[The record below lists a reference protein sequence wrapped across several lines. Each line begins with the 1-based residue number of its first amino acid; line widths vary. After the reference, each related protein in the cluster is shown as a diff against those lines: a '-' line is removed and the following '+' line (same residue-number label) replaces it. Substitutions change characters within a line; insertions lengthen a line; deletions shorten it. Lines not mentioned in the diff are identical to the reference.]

1 MGGADFIADSV
12 TTAFGL
18 IFGGAPGVFSAVLVS
33 LQVSVT
39 AAFLCTVIGVPLG
52 FAVAVSNFRGRHLLI
67 TLLNTLMALPT
78 VVVGLFVYAFITR
91 QSLLGPLDLLFTRK
105 AMIVGEVILGLPIII
120 ALTNTAI
127 SALDRQVRD
136 TAITLGAGR
145 LRVSLTMLWEGRFG
159 LLAAIA
165 ATFGR
170 LIGEVGIAMMLGGNI
185 AAHTRNITTALAL
198 ETSKGEFSVAMA
210 LGIVLLTV
218 ALGVNFALRY
228 LQGRGEVRP

>member
-1 MGGADFIADSV
+1 MGGADFIVDSMGN
-12 TTAFGL
+12 AIGL
-18 IFGGAPGVFSAVLVS
+18 IFSGEPGVFSAVSVSVQVS
-33 LQVSVT
+33 L
-39 AAFLCTVIGVPLG
+39 AATIICTLLGVPLG
-52 FAVAVSNFRGRHLLI
+52 FAVATGKFRGRQLLI

-105 AMIVGEVILGLPIII
+105 AMILGEVILGLPIIV
-120 ALTNTAI
+120 ALTNTAVT
-127 SALDRQVRD
+127 ALDRQVRD
-136 TAITLGAGR
+136 TALTLGAGR
-145 LRVSLTMLWEGRFG
+145 LRVSATMLWEGRFG

-185 AAHTRNITTALAL
+185 AAHTRSITTALAL
-198 ETSKGEFSVAMA
+198 ETSKGEFSIAMA
-210 LGIVLLTV
+210 LGIILLTV

-228 LQGRGEVRP
+228 LQGRGEVKP